1 MFLFLTLFIHNII
14 IFYSKNSNN
23 NEKLLFVWEHF
34 RHGARGPYRSF
45 DEKNWKDLL
54 NEKWDGEGEL
64 SPLGM
69 RMHYLLGVST
79 KEKYKNFLSEKY
91 NPNEILIRSTDVNRT
106 IVSAFSTLQGI
117 YNSST
122 VDELTEKQIKKGNI
136 QNCNKSELINK
147 KIQDLGNKMID
158 KGNNLYPVHIYPT
171 NYDHQFQIYR
181 TEECPGI
188 AKYIEEARDT
198 DELRQI
204 FNETSTKINNTY
216 GEYIFKFMNKSG
228 IEEPYYLFDYSELFS
243 IADTFIA
250 DYYNGRELK
259 DVNET
264 GINMEDFYN
273 DCLNISFIESYYR
286 QFGTPVSKVLYIG
299 VSPVFRT
306 LFNYMDMRIN
316 LDKNGEPDKILSLSP
331 RFVITAGHDSSL
343 AANDLFLKAEFNI
356 SFERAEYSHSQYYE
370 LWKNENNGKYFIKYL
385 VNHELKAI
393 FDYYE
398 FKEKVL
404 PKLYSPEEI
413 DKICNEINEPIL
425 LLENK
430 IKRKKSNFQLLFLI
444 FPLIVILCFIYL
456 SYEVFYNNRNKFK
469 KL

>member
-1 MFLFLTLFIHNII
+1 MFLFLNVFLLNII
-14 IFYSKNSNN
+14 IYNSKISNN
-23 NEKLLFVWEHF
+23 NEEKLLFVWEHF

-45 DEKNWKDLL
+45 DEVNWKDLL
-54 NEKWDGEGEL
+54 NEKWNGEGEL
-64 SPLGM
+64 TPLGM
-69 RMHYLLGVST
+69 RMHYLLGVSI
-79 KEKYKNFLSEKY
+79 KEKYSDFLSKNY

-106 IVSAFSTLQGI
+106 ILSAYSTLQGI
-117 YNSST
+117 YNFST
-122 VDELTEKQIKKGNI
+122 VDNLNDKQIKKGNI
-136 QNCNKSELINK
+136 SNLNNSELINQ
-147 KIQDLGNKMID
+147 KIQELKNKSIEG
-158 KGNNLYPVHIYPT
+158 GNNFYPVHIYPT

-188 AKYIEEARDT
+188 EKYIKEARDT
-198 DELRQI
+198 DELRKI

-228 IEEPYYLFDYSELFS
+228 IEDPYYLFDYSELFS

-259 DVNET
+259 KVNDT

-316 LDKNGEPDKILSLSP
+316 LDKNGESDKILSLSP
-331 RFVITAGHDSSL
+331 RFVINAGHDSSL

-356 SFERAEYSHSQYYE
+356 PFERAEYSHSQFYE
-370 LWKNENNGKYFIKYL
+370 LWKNETNGKYFIRYL
-385 VNHELKAI
+385 VNHEEKAI
-393 FDYYE
+393 FDYYA

-413 DKICNEINEPIL
+413 NKICNDIDSPKSFLEKKEKQSKFKIL
-425 LLENK
+425 
-430 IKRKKSNFQLLFLI
+430 FFI
-444 FPLIVILCFIYL
+444 FPIVALFSFFYL
-456 SYEVFYNNRNKFK
+456 SYEVFFNNRHKIK